1 MEALA
6 HAKLNLTLDVLY
18 KRPDGYH
25 ELDMLNI
32 RVSLADTVTLVPA
45 EDAAVAYDTMPVPEN
60 DTVTKAI
67 ASYSR
72 LAGRALG
79 AHVEVTKRIPAEA
92 GLGGGSADAA
102 AVLQLL
108 QRTYGALSDEQMQ
121 EAALQVGADVPYCL
135 FREPC
140 RVGGVGEKILPL
152 PQFAQ
157 PLWFLL
163 LKPALGISTPMLFS
177 RLQFP
182 VAHPD
187 TAAAIDALRG
197 GDAIRLGATFQNA
210 LQTAA
215 VSIYPE
221 IGVLQQRLL
230 HAGALGAAMSGSGS
244 ALFGLFADERSA
256 HVAIG
261 EFQDVPFRS
270 VCCSVL

>member
-6 HAKLNLTLDVLY
+6 YAKLNLTLDVLY

-32 RVSLADTVTLVPA
+32 RVSLADTVALLPA
-45 EDAAVAYDTMPVPEN
+45 PDIAVAYDNMPVPEN

-67 ASYSR
+67 ASYSC
-72 LAGRALG
+72 LAGCTLG
-79 AHVEVTKRIPAEA
+79 AHVKIRKRIPAEA

-108 QRTYGALSDEQMQ
+108 QHAYGALSDEQLQ
-121 EAALQVGADVPYCL
+121 EAALRVGADVPYCL
-135 FREPC
+135 FEQPC

-152 PQFAQ
+152 PQPAQ

-177 RLQFP
+177 CLQFP

-187 TAAAIDALRG
+187 TAAAVDALRY
-197 GDAIRLGATFQNA
+197 GDTPRLGTALQNA
-210 LQTAA
+210 LQPAA
-215 VSIYPE
+215 VSIHPE
-221 IGVLQQRLL
+221 IGVLQRRLL
-230 HAGALGAAMSGSGS
+230 RAGALGAAMSGSGS
-244 ALFGLFADERSA
+244 ALFGLFLDESA
-256 HVAIG
+256 ARAAII

-270 VCCSVL
+270 VCRSIP

>member
-6 HAKLNLTLDVLY
+6 HAKLNLTLNVLY

-45 EDAAVAYDTMPVPEN
+45 EDVAVAYDTMPVPEN

-72 LAGRALG
+72 LAGCTLG
-79 AHVEVTKRIPAEA
+79 AHVDIVKRIPAEA

-108 QRTYGALSDEQMQ
+108 QRAYGALSDEQLH
-121 EAALQVGADVPYCL
+121 EAALRVGADVPYCL
-135 FREPC
+135 FRVPC
-140 RVGGVGEKILPL
+140 RVGGVGEKVLPL
-152 PQFAQ
+152 PQLTR

-187 TAAAIDALRG
+187 TAAAMDALYR
-197 GDAIRLGATFQNA
+197 DTARLGATLQNA
-210 LQTAA
+210 LQPAA
-215 VSIYPE
+215 VSVHPE
-221 IGVLQQRLL
+221 IGVLQRRLM

-244 ALFGLFADERSA
+244 ALFGLFSDENAA
-256 HVAIG
+256 HAAIG

-270 VCCSVL
+270 VCSSVL

>member
-32 RVSLADTVTLVPA
+32 RVSLADTVALVPA
-45 EDAAVAYDTMPVPEN
+45 EDVAVAYDTMPVPEN
-60 DTVTKAI
+60 DTVTRAI
-67 ASYSR
+67 VSYSR
-72 LAGRALG
+72 LAGCTLG
-79 AHVEVTKRIPAEA
+79 AHVDIVKRIPAEA

-108 QRTYGALSDEQMQ
+108 QRAYGALSDEQLHD
-121 EAALQVGADVPYCL
+121 AALRVGADVPYCL
-135 FREPC
+135 FKQPC
-140 RVGGVGEKILPL
+140 RVGGIGEKIFLL
-152 PQFAQ
+152 PQLVQ

-187 TAAAIDALRG
+187 TATAVDALRD
-197 GDAIRLGATFQNA
+197 GDAVRLGATLQNA
-210 LQTAA
+210 LQPAA
-215 VSIYPE
+215 VAVHPE
-221 IGVLQQRLL
+221 IGVLQRRLL

-244 ALFGLFADERSA
+244 ALFGLFSNGSA
-256 HVAIG
+256 AHAAIE

-270 VCCSVL
+270 VCSSVP